1 MPARCR
7 TCGVATENRNHCRTG
22 RTADPFRCG
31 RSATHPVRSSVAA
44 LSSLLQQV
52 RLPSLSPSF
61 VRKGA
66 GFSPVR
72 AKCVQSP
79 YETLIQLNRSGEEK
93 KMICI
98 VILAGILT
106 ASAYTANA
114 QDASGNPEA
123 GRLYAREVCS
133 PCHAL
138 TAEQAS
144 QRTIAIGPD
153 FQTIANTSGITAT
166 ALRAFLQT
174 PHPKMPN
181 LILTPEQS
189 ADVIAFV
196 LSLRDRRQP
205 ESKPLTSYD
214 SRRRG

>member
-1 MPARCR
+1 
-7 TCGVATENRNHCRTG
+7 
-22 RTADPFRCG
+22 
-31 RSATHPVRSSVAA
+31 
-44 LSSLLQQV
+44 
-52 RLPSLSPSF
+52 
-61 VRKGA
+61 
-66 GFSPVR
+66 
-72 AKCVQSP
+72 VQSP
-79 YETLIQLNRSGEEK
+79 YETLIQLNHSGEEK

-98 VILAGILT
+98 VILVGILT
-106 ASAYTANA
+106 ASAYTASA

-123 GRLYAREVCS
+123 GRLFAREVCS
-133 PCHAL
+133 PCHAV

-153 FQTIANTSGITAT
+153 FQTIANTSGMMAT

-205 ESKPLTSYD
+205 
-214 SRRRG
+214 